1 LALSGPAR
9 RQAPGAARS
18 VSAYAERVIRKGQV
32 GFGEGMFSVV
42 TAGINEPLGQGWTQI
57 AQFGIALFL
66 SSAIGIEREIRQ
78 KSAGLRTYTVVG
90 LGAALFTLLS
100 KYGFTDVVHPGT
112 VVLDPSRVT
121 AQIVSG
127 LGFIGAGVIFVQH
140 GSVRGLTTAAT
151 IWLTA
156 GIGAASA
163 AGLPVLAV
171 VATCAYFL
179 VAYGIRPLVHR
190 LTRAGGEWTEYRITY
205 ADGRGL
211 LRTLVNECTRSG
223 FAIAELKTISSGSSA
238 AGDGIGRLAGSAGPD
253 GPDGP
258 LEPPDGAGPGRRD
271 HSVEV
276 ALTLHGRGD
285 LDSLTARLVQVAG
298 ILAVRRADSE
308 GD

>member
-1 LALSGPAR
+1 M
-9 RQAPGAARS
+9 
-18 VSAYAERVIRKGQV
+18 Y
-32 GFGEGMFSVV
+32 VV
-42 TAGINEPLGQGWTQI
+42 TAGINEPLGQGWIQI
-57 AQFGIALFL
+57 AQFGIALAL

-100 KYGFTDVVHPGT
+100 KYGFTDVLQSGT
-112 VVLDPSRVT
+112 VVLDPSRMA

-156 GIGAASA
+156 AVGAASA

-171 VATCAYFL
+171 LATGSYFL
-179 VAYGIRPLVHR
+179 VAYGIRPLLHR
-190 LTRAGGEWTEYRITY
+190 VTRAGGEWTEYRITY
-205 ADGRGL
+205 ADGQGL
-211 LRTLVNECTRSG
+211 LRTLVNECTGSG
-223 FAIAELKTISSGSSA
+223 FAITELKTISTGSSDDA
-238 AGDGIGRLAGSAGPD
+238 EDGIGRLVGPEVPAPAALAAPAAAGAAGAA
-253 GPDGP
+253 
-258 LEPPDGAGPGRRD
+258 GAATPAVPAAPAAEDRRE
-271 HSVEV
+271 HAVEV

-285 LDSLTARLVQVAG
+285 LDALTARLVQVAG
-298 ILAVRRADSE
+298 ILAVRRADSD